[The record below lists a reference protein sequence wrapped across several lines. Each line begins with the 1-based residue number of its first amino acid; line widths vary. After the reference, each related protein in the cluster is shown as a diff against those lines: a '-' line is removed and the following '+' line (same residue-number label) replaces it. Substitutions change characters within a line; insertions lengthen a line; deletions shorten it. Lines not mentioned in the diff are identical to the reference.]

1 DLCAGDEAQLR
12 RTLRQYFT
20 DTFDRYES
28 LFECL
33 SDDRAYFEK
42 AIRLR
47 HPLVFYLGHTA
58 TFFINK
64 MLLARLLD
72 ARLDEHMESIFAVGV
87 DEMSWD
93 DLDDAHYDWPSVAA
107 VMAYRAQVRAS
118 VLNVIDN
125 APLTLPL
132 NWDNPWWA
140 IIMGIEHE
148 RIHLETSS
156 VLIRQQNIDW
166 IQPHPDWR

>member
-72 ARLDEHMESIFAVGV
+72 ARLEEHMESIFAVGV

-93 DLDDAHYDWPSVAA
+93 DLDDAHYDWPSVAD
-107 VMAYRAQVRAS
+107 VQAYRDKVRAQVLDIIDQDRESTRLNSSHVSISYAVFCLKKTTKNDKS
-118 VLNVIDN
+118 VNRNI
-125 APLTLPL
+125 
-132 NWDNPWWA
+132 
-140 IIMGIEHE
+140 
-148 RIHLETSS
+148 SS
-156 VLIRQQNIDW
+156 
-166 IQPHPDWR
+166 